1 LLLGSLAEMAAGRL
15 VEDDSWA
22 GSRGRGHA

>member
-15 VEDDSWA
+15 VEDDPRA
-22 GSRGRGHA
+22 GSTDRGHA